1 MWTIGDSI
9 ITIHKNDRKLVEG
22 NHNKTIAV
30 FDFDGTITT
39 KDTLLLFIR
48 YACGTKRFLL
58 GMLLFS
64 PLIIMMLL
72 RLYPNGKCKEKIF
85 AYFFKDM
92 PYSEFKRL
100 GEDFARFAHKNI
112 MRPEMVERIKW
123 HISQDHK
130 VYVISAS
137 IEEWVAPCCKT
148 IGDITVLATKVK
160 SDLSSFISKNCYGQE
175 KVNRLLEMEPE
186 RNTYTLYAYG
196 DSRGD
201 KEMLAFADFPT
212 HV

>member
-1 MWTIGDSI
+1 MERTAK
-9 ITIHKNDRKLVEG
+9 T
-22 NHNKTIAV
+22 TIAV

-48 YACGTKRFLL
+48 FACGTKKFLL
-58 GMLLFS
+58 GMFLYS
-64 PLIIMMLL
+64 PLIVMMIL

-85 AYFFKDM
+85 AYYFKNM
-92 PYSEFKRL
+92 PYTEFKQL
-100 GEDFARFAHKNI
+100 GEDFAHSVCKKI
-112 MRPEMVERIKW
+112 IRPEIAECIKC
-123 HISQDHK
+123 HLSQSHK

-137 IEEWVAPCCKT
+137 IEEWVIPCCKVL
-148 IGDITVLATKVK
+148 GDITVLATKVK
-160 SDLSSFISKNCYGQE
+160 PDLSGFISKNCFGQE

-201 KEMLAFADFPT
+201 KEMLAFADNGT
-212 HV
+212 LIR

>member
-1 MWTIGDSI
+1 MEETS
-9 ITIHKNDRKLVEG
+9 NR
-22 NHNKTIAV
+22 TIAV

-48 YACGTKRFLL
+48 YSCGTIRFIL
-58 GMLLFS
+58 GMTLFS
-64 PLIIMMLL
+64 PLIILMML
-72 RLYPNGKCKEKIF
+72 RLYPNWKCKEKVF
-85 AYFFKDM
+85 SHFFKGM
-92 PYSEFKRL
+92 PYEKFKRL
-100 GEDFARFAHKNI
+100 GEDFGNQFRNVI
-112 MRPEMVERIKW
+112 IRPSMKERLLW
-123 HISQDHK
+123 HLDQGHK

-137 IEEWVAPCCKT
+137 IEEWVKPFFRT
-148 IGDITVLATKVK
+148 LGDVTVLATKVRP
-160 SDLSSFISKNCYGQE
+160 DLIGFISKNCYGQE

-212 HV
+212 LIH